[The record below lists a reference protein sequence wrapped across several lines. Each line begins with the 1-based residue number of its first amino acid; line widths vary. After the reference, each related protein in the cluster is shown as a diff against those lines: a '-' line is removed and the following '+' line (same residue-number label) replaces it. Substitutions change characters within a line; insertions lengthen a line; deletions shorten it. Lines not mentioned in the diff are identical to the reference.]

1 MKQCGF
7 CNGAGVSWYPI
18 ADGVQAA
25 CRVCHGTKL
34 VLGVEYTT
42 DSIFAS
48 DADALVCP
56 VNTVGVMGAGLAK
69 AFDQRYPGAAL
80 TYYLCCETNRLEIG
94 AVLVAH
100 DPKLAS
106 GRVIVFFPTK
116 QDWRKPSRPEYIE
129 AGLRSFAN
137 AVGEGKCLVRSVSFP
152 QLGCGRGGLD
162 WERHVKPLME
172 QYLAPLPIRVL
183 IHQVIRNQRPNHQA
197 RSMKSQAR
205 YPIAK
210 TS

>member
-129 AGLRSFAN
+129 AGLRDPFRFPNLGVDAADSTGNVTSSRSWSSISRHCRFA
-137 AVGEGKCLVRSVSFP
+137 C
-152 QLGCGRGGLD
+152 
-162 WERHVKPLME
+162 
-172 QYLAPLPIRVL
+172 
-183 IHQVIRNQRPNHQA
+183 
-197 RSMKSQAR
+197 
-205 YPIAK
+205 
-210 TS
+210 